1 MRKFEQNF
9 VLQLFYVLVLTY
21 SFIKVVL
28 TGSRNDDT
36 GFTVEKPLFIG
47 DKGTVPMVALTFLL
61 AIYTK
66 LLHRELE
73 AAACSEDSIELLP
86 QKSGTLLGK

>member
-1 MRKFEQNF
+1 MEEDCNSPF
-9 VLQLFYVLVLTY
+9 LLPGSLF
-21 SFIKVVL
+21 SC
-28 TGSRNDDT
+28 
-36 GFTVEKPLFIG
+36 IG

>member
-1 MRKFEQNF
+1 
-9 VLQLFYVLVLTY
+9 
-21 SFIKVVL
+21 
-28 TGSRNDDT
+28 
-36 GFTVEKPLFIG
+36 
-47 DKGTVPMVALTFLL
+47 MVALTFLL